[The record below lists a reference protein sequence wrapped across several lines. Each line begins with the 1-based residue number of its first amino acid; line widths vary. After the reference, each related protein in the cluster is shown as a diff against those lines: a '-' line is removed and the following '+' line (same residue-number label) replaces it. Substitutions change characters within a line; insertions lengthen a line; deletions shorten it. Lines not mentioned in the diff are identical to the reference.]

1 MKKIAILLLAGL
13 MVLTIASCGNS
24 DKKIRTSSLE
34 ETNSEVT
41 ESVFVSESQS
51 SVADISSENG
61 SGVSKNLYVSSEK
74 SNVTSSKTVA
84 ASSKS
89 SSSDVTTAKNVFQGD
104 GCRTDGKP

>member
-41 ESVFVSESQS
+41 ESVLSL
-51 SVADISSENG
+51 
-61 SGVSKNLYVSSEK
+61 K
-74 SNVTSSKTVA
+74 
-84 ASSKS
+84 ASHLLL
-89 SSSDVTTAKNVFQGD
+89 T
-104 GCRTDGKP
+104 